1 MAADAAI
8 GSKITMALKAGSGV
22 DINELA
28 TSLAEAESM
37 AQIDI
42 TTKKKE
48 ETSVSI
54 SGYAVLKAA
63 FTALKSSFDPLQDKD
78 GLLTKAVFS
87 QSDAR
92 VEAKISSQGTAQA
105 GTTNV
110 LVNSLASPQQNT
122 ITNEVSNADADF
134 TGLTQ
139 VLNGGSVMTFGIQ
152 PKDESNNATG
162 TNVVITTSSDTPQG
176 IIDAVNAKTS
186 VTGVRARALNM
197 KADGTTLRIVLESKT
212 GLVNRF
218 LFTGHQGANALNNT
232 QNVAATDLSVT
243 VNGLLNV
250 KRDNNSPSDLI
261 DGVQLSFK
269 ETSSSSTNIVVSE
282 SADSLETTLNSMVNA
297 YNNLIELT
305 DYLFGDSDEEDE
317 VAGSL
322 SKDKATVSMALT
334 KARSLL
340 SLTSAT
346 ASIGFDSLR
355 NIGITSKA
363 GGKIG
368 LQEAV
373 FASAIKSNF
382 SDVRTMLTGDTND
395 QSVLS
400 LSNKGLALD
409 ISIILDSVVS
419 DTGSIKAKET
429 NVQKKIANYE
439 KQLLTLQDRF
449 EGIKSRYLK
458 QFAAME
464 SLVQRNKNTGD
475 YLASQFEAMQ
485 NSNN

>member
-139 VLNGGSVMTFGIQ
+139 VLNGGSVMTFGI
-152 PKDESNNATG
+152 
-162 TNVVITTSSDTPQG
+162 
-176 IIDAVNAKTS
+176 
-186 VTGVRARALNM
+186 R
-197 KADGTTLRIVLESKT
+197 
-212 GLVNRF
+212 
-218 LFTGHQGANALNNT
+218 
-232 QNVAATDLSVT
+232 
-243 VNGLLNV
+243 
-250 KRDNNSPSDLI
+250 
-261 DGVQLSFK
+261 
-269 ETSSSSTNIVVSE
+269 
-282 SADSLETTLNSMVNA
+282 
-297 YNNLIELT
+297 
-305 DYLFGDSDEEDE
+305 
-317 VAGSL
+317 
-322 SKDKATVSMALT
+322 
-334 KARSLL
+334 
-340 SLTSAT
+340 
-346 ASIGFDSLR
+346 
-355 NIGITSKA
+355 
-363 GGKIG
+363 
-368 LQEAV
+368 
-373 FASAIKSNF
+373 
-382 SDVRTMLTGDTND
+382 
-395 QSVLS
+395 
-400 LSNKGLALD
+400 
-409 ISIILDSVVS
+409 
-419 DTGSIKAKET
+419 
-429 NVQKKIANYE
+429 KK
-439 KQLLTLQDRF
+439 F
-449 EGIKSRYLK
+449 
-458 QFAAME
+458 
-464 SLVQRNKNTGD
+464 
-475 YLASQFEAMQ
+475 
-485 NSNN
+485 